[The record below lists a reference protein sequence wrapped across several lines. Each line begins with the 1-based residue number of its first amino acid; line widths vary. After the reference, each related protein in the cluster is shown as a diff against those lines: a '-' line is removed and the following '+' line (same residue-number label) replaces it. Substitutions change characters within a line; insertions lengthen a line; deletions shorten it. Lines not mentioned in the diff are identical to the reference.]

1 MINSSVGAEP
11 FPETVA
17 PGEIEFLALGDGVA
31 AYEDFD
37 GGWWWWSGDIAF
49 GDRDEGSEFL

>member
-1 MINSSVGAEP
+1 MGGGVGAEP

-17 PGEIEFLALGDGVA
+17 PGEVEFLALGDGVT

-37 GGWWWWSGDIAF
+37 GG
-49 GDRDEGSEFL
+49 